1 VTVHRLYL
9 EEVNARMQVALDG
22 AETEKAQL
30 GQRLKTLEDQFRH
43 DKQQFE
49 VRV

>member
-1 VTVHRLYL
+1 
-9 EEVNARMQVALDG
+9 MQVALDG

-30 GQRLKTLEDQFRH
+30 VQRLKTLEDQFRH

-49 VRV
+49 VRVCTCTIFLYLFQC